1 MRPLSHD
8 SIPHTLG
15 VIPLKREGGKAC
27 GEQSP
32 PLLQAGRGEEME
44 TSATDTELLRKSE
57 QSILAQKMVRF
68 SVHKYILS
76 KSRKAA
82 GNCVGSD
89 KWNQRRLQ

>member
-57 QSILAQKMVRF
+57 QSILAQKMVIKLDVWKTEAMGVSEWRM
-68 SVHKYILS
+68 
-76 KSRKAA
+76 
-82 GNCVGSD
+82 
-89 KWNQRRLQ
+89 RRCN